1 MKAVFKL
8 PRQSPG
14 SRRMAKN
21 LRTEG
26 FEMGCYRVSP
36 LMDRFAAQLFVGNR
50 ECGAALHHP
59 HCPIQLGGTAAD
71 LVWFWHTQGAGLM
84 L

>member
-1 MKAVFKL
+1 
-8 PRQSPG
+8 
-14 SRRMAKN
+14 MAKN

-36 LMDRFAAQLFVGNR
+36 LMDRLAAQLFVGNQ

-59 HCPIQLGGTAAD
+59 HCPIQLGVLLRTLFGFGT
-71 LVWFWHTQGAGLM
+71 LKGLG
-84 L
+84 

>member
-8 PRQSPG
+8 SRQSPG

-36 LMDRFAAQLFVGNR
+36 LMDRLAAQLFVGNQ

-59 HCPIQLGGTAAD
+59 HCPIQLGVLLRTLFGFGT
-71 LVWFWHTQGAGLM
+71 LKGLG
-84 L
+84 

>member
-1 MKAVFKL
+1 
-8 PRQSPG
+8 
-14 SRRMAKN
+14 MAKN

-36 LMDRFAAQLFVGNR
+36 LMDRLAAQLFVGNR

-59 HCPIQLGGTAAD
+59 HCPIQLGVLLRTLFGFGT
-71 LVWFWHTQGAGLM
+71 LKGLG
-84 L
+84 